1 MRRFILS
8 IIAAT
13 FLAALPF
20 ASQAAVFVGVSV
32 NIAPPVLPVY
42 VQPPCPAPG
51 YIWIPGYWAW
61 EAGNQDYYWVPG
73 TWALAPVV
81 GFLWTP
87 GYWGWADGGYFWHG
101 GYWGRHVGFY
111 GGINYGF
118 GYGGNGFE
126 GGYWRGNQFYYNR
139 SVTNIN
145 TTNITNVYNRTV
157 VNGVNANHVSFNG
170 GAGGIT
176 ARPNAAQLAAAQE
189 RHVGLTSVQR
199 QQEQLARG
207 NNTLRASVNGG
218 RPPIAATPKAGMFS
232 GRAVVA
238 ARGAVQPA
246 HESGGP
252 ASRSDRPPPGNR
264 AAGAAQLERPAQNH
278 RPPQGSA
285 GARPQQYAEHRN
297 PPQPARAQN
306 LAGGRGPATPVQRSA
321 RSEPTLRAPAAGS
334 PIQHAQGQYSPRG
347 AEGSAHQSGP
357 RGKGDQGGEERRR
370 GS

>member
-1 MRRFILS
+1 VS
-8 IIAAT
+8 NAGVTANAGTIAHVD
-13 FLAALPF
+13 FKMLIGK
-20 ASQAAVFVGVSV
+20 ASEVIEVTGEAAAVNTEDSKLATTVSSTQISNLPLNGRNVFDLMQLSAGAVNVNGVDFE
-32 NIAPPVLPVY
+32 N
-42 VQPPCPAPG
+42 G
-51 YIWIPGYWAW
+51 
-61 EAGNQDYYWVPG
+61 
-73 TWALAPVV
+73 
-81 GFLWTP
+81 
-87 GYWGWADGGYFWHG
+87 HG
-101 GYWGRHVGFY
+101 
-111 GGINYGF
+111 
-118 GYGGNGFE
+118 
-126 GGYWRGNQFYYNR
+126 
-139 SVTNIN
+139 
-145 TTNITNVYNRTV
+145 TV

-297 PPQPARAQN
+297 PPQPARAQRN
-306 LAGGRGPATPVQRSA
+306 GLGSTDAAKLVQLTSKPMPELKQAEEHRKIDGISGITEFGRQGVAVLTHVPVGNVAYLVHIQFSGEFLQSLVIDRDVAPDFHDSRTGRAGEIEGIPNHWRHLAQTPA
-321 RSEPTLRAPAAGS
+321 
-334 PIQHAQGQYSPRG
+334 
-347 AEGSAHQSGP
+347 
-357 RGKGDQGGEERRR
+357 D
-370 GS
+370 